1 MTYWHTYTGNFSNY
15 LQRRSEQHLRI
26 RLTYRSARSSSAP
39 MFAYSS
45 AWYAVTDGSWLESL
59 LLVCFVMLWIT
70 AEADSSTTTSGF
82 SYLIFFTSFQFQ
94 FFSA

>member
-1 MTYWHTYTGNFSNY
+1 
-15 LQRRSEQHLRI
+15 
-26 RLTYRSARSSSAP
+26 

-59 LLVCFVMLWIT
+59 LLVCLVMLWIA

-94 FFSA
+94 FFSAEIAIDNKRFNDSGRPLADVQQNTAVLEVY